1 MKIKK
6 FLSLSVAFLLLVSPL
21 MVMSR
26 PYVAAQT
33 SEATLTGNVL
43 DHGVDVNGNG
53 LYDYLEIDV
62 EVNVTV
68 AGNFMVSTGTL
79 MDQFG
84 NIIPVSNNSQG
95 FLNAGIQYLNVSLF
109 GPTIFSYQLNPEKIY
124 QISLYT
130 EDYYYKWQGIYDV
143 TLSRIYNY
151 TEFDSR
157 AFWTGHVSDRGIDTD
172 SDGLF
177 NYLEVGIEFNVTE
190 AGQYQLNVA
199 GLMEKNGSM
208 VDYLYDSHYETKT
221 FSPGI
226 YKFDMNFSGSQIASE
241 RINPTHVN
249 YLSIYDLTNTIVLS
263 QLDSTPLSK
272 RYDYTLFDAPSRD
285 IQVNFQVYPN
295 ATIAVDGAL
304 NYTHMYPE
312 NTYYPKMNA
321 SVGFSTNGNMTTET
335 SNGTFFFPED
345 TYKGYNTIEAHSLST
360 YKNGFENNTIT
371 ASAILP
377 PEETQFY
384 PYNATDVSLNASYAG
399 GFFDV
404 TINGQTVIPM
414 PAYGSMYS
422 PLFPLNMSDATVRA
436 EFDGTT
442 LKGNI
447 TFHAISGF
455 PLTDVTVYFSGNRSN
470 LNLMGNV
477 NVTYS
482 NYNDFQLN
490 QTTLD
495 QRLDDLKADFTGEGA
510 YSLYN
515 ESGGYL
521 ECSNLNITKTSWS
534 DPTLGADVMY
544 SASVVGNFTGALASM
559 LFPPGSPADQVQQ
572 FAYAS
577 LESAAS
583 SVKNASLVLSYYHE
597 SGIAQVDLHLTCDV
611 QGLCSSLLLLAP
623 PAIPS
628 YWSSEEKQIEALF
641 KVANATSYALTDAG
655 VNASYSS
662 AERKTTL
669 DAWLMSNDRQ
679 LKNDLIPVLPDLAPP
694 NMHDLI
700 ASYFNTTYCTVNS
713 SVTTFD
719 MVNGTATFA
728 SQVNLQGDFDAELN
742 RGKALLV
749 ASFNA
754 ALPSSLPPTWELR
767 VLNETDI
774 NINNFEAELQV
785 GQDWMYANFSGLIL
799 KPQPDDIDAI
809 TFRLKNWLNMT
820 NDINAPPQDFG
831 RFSITITGASSE
843 NQTVL
848 LSQQPNLPSPNQLSP
863 DGRSMVW
870 TNASLSSLQDV
881 TFLIAYQSRIN
892 YAGGSYDVPIF
903 TNSTVTAFVFDSN
916 AKQIAFNVTGS
927 PGTGFSNVTIPK
939 ALLNAS
945 ALSDWTITFD
955 GQTLTPQQ
963 FDITQN
969 AEYVFVYLNY
979 THSAHVITIRGTQLV
994 PEFQPDI
1001 MLVALAIPLIIVAI
1015 IAMKQR
1021 RKLETV
1027 KTRFL
1032 QTVARLRSAQKPR

>member
-1 MKIKK
+1 MKTTRL
-6 FLSLSVAFLLLVSPL
+6 LSLSVAFLLLVSPF
-21 MVMSR
+21 MTMSR
-26 PYVAAQT
+26 PYVTAQT
-33 SEATLTGNVL
+33 PGATLTGNIL
-43 DHGVDVNGNG
+43 DHGADANGNG
-53 LYDYLEIDV
+53 LYDYLEVDV

-68 AGNFMVSTGTL
+68 AGNFMLSTGTL

-124 QISLYT
+124 EISLYT
-130 EDYYYKWQGIYDV
+130 ENYTWQGIYNV

-157 AFWTGHVSDRGIDTD
+157 AFWTGKVSDRGVDTD
-172 SDGLF
+172 GDGLF

-190 AGQYQLNVA
+190 AGQYMLDAA
-199 GLMEKNGSM
+199 GLMEKNGFM
-208 VDYLYDSHYETKT
+208 MNYLYESHYETKT

-226 YKFDMNFSGSQIASE
+226 YTFDMNFSGSQIASE

-249 YLSIYDLTNTIVLS
+249 YLSIYDLTNIVVLS
-263 QLDSTPLSK
+263 QLDSAPLSK
-272 RYDYTLFDAPSRD
+272 RYDYTLFNAPSRD

-295 ATIAVDGAL
+295 ATIAVAGAL

-312 NTYYPKMNA
+312 NTYYPEMNA

-345 TYKGYNTIEAHSLST
+345 TYKGYNTIEAHSLFT

-384 PYNATDVSLNASYAG
+384 PYNATDVGLNASYAG

-404 TINGQTVIPM
+404 AINGQTVIPT
-414 PAYGSMYS
+414 PAYSAAYS
-422 PLFPLNMSDATVRA
+422 TLFPFNMSDATVRA

-442 LKGNI
+442 LQGNI
-447 TFHAISGF
+447 TFHVIPGF
-455 PLTDVTVYFSGNRSN
+455 PLTDVTVYFSGNRSS

-482 NYNDFQLN
+482 NYGDFQVN

-495 QRLDDLKADFTGEGA
+495 QKLADLSANFTGGGPS
-510 YSLYN
+510 SLYN
-515 ESGGYL
+515 ESGGCL
-521 ECSNLNITKTSWS
+521 ECTNLNVTKTPWS
-534 DPTLGADVMY
+534 GSTLGADVMY
-544 SASVVGNFTGALASM
+544 SATVVGNFTGALARM
-559 LFPPGSPADQVQQ
+559 MFPAGSPDDQVQQ

-577 LESAAS
+577 LESAGS

-597 SGIAQVDLHLTCDV
+597 TGLAQIDLHLTCDV

-641 KVANATSYALTDAG
+641 KVANATSYALTGAG
-655 VNASYSS
+655 VKASYSS

-669 DAWLMSNDRQ
+669 DAWLMGNDRQ
-679 LKNDLIPVLPDLAPP
+679 LKNDLIPVLPDLVPP

-700 ASYFNTTYCTVNS
+700 ASYFNTTYGTVNS

-728 SQVNLQGDFDAELN
+728 SQVNLQGDFEAELN
-742 RGKALLV
+742 RGKALLI

-754 ALPSSLPPTWELR
+754 TLPSSSLPTWELN

-774 NINNFEAELQV
+774 NINNFEAELQI
-785 GQDWMYANFSGLIL
+785 GRDWMYANFSGLIL
-799 KPQPDDIDAI
+799 KPQPDDISAI

-820 NDINAPPQDFG
+820 SSLNAPPQDFD

-848 LSQQPNLPSPNQLSP
+848 LSQQPNLPSPDELSP

-870 TNASLSSLQDV
+870 NNASLSSLQDV

-903 TNSTVTAFVFDSN
+903 TNSTVTAFVFDPN
-916 AKQIAFNVTGS
+916 AKQIVFNVTGP

-945 ALSDWTITFD
+945 ALSDWTVTFD
-955 GQTLTPQQ
+955 GQNLTPHQ

-979 THSAHVITIRGTQLV
+979 THSAHVIAIRGTQLV

-1001 MLVALAIPLIIVAI
+1001 LPVALAILLIIVAI
-1015 IAMKQR
+1015 VAVRQR
-1021 RKLETV
+1021 RKLEPV

-1032 QTVARLRSAQKPR
+1032 QTVARLRSAQKTN

>member
-6 FLSLSVAFLLLVSPL
+6 LLSLFAAFLLLVSPFI
-21 MVMSR
+21 VMCR
-26 PYVAAQT
+26 PYAAAQAH
-33 SEATLTGNVL
+33 EAALTGNIS
-43 DHGVDVNGNG
+43 DNGVDTN
-53 LYDYLEIDV
+53 
-62 EVNVTV
+62 
-68 AGNFMVSTGTL
+68 ST
-79 MDQFG
+79 
-84 NIIPVSNNSQG
+84 
-95 FLNAGIQYLNVSLF
+95 
-109 GPTIFSYQLNPEKIY
+109 
-124 QISLYT
+124 
-130 EDYYYKWQGIYDV
+130 
-143 TLSRIYNY
+143 
-151 TEFDSR
+151 R
-157 AFWTGHVSDRGIDTD
+157 AFWTGQVSDRGIDTD
-172 SDGLF
+172 GDGLF

-190 AGQYQLNVA
+190 AGQYQLDVE
-199 GLMEKNGSM
+199 GLMEKNGFM
-208 VDYLYDSHYETKT
+208 TNYLYDSHYETKT

-226 YKFDMNFSGSQIASE
+226 YMFDINFSGSQIFSE

-249 YLSIYDLTNTIVLS
+249 YLSMYDTTDSVEVS
-263 QLDSTPLSK
+263 QLDSVPLSR
-272 RYDYTLFDAPSRD
+272 RYDYTLFNAPSRD
-285 IQVNFQVYPN
+285 IQVNLKVYPN

-312 NTYYPKMNA
+312 NTYYPEMNA
-321 SVGFSTNGNMTTET
+321 SVGFSTTGNMTTET
-335 SNGTFFFPED
+335 SNGTLVFPED
-345 TYKGYNTIEAHSLST
+345 TFTGYNMIEAHSRSV
-360 YKNGFENNTIT
+360 YMNGFENDTIS

-377 PEETQFY
+377 PDETQFY

-404 TINGQTVIPM
+404 AINGQTVIPT
-414 PAYGSMYS
+414 PAYIDAYS
-422 PLFPLNMSDATVRA
+422 TLFPFNMSDATVRA

-442 LKGNI
+442 LEGNI
-447 TFHAISGF
+447 TFHAIPGF
-455 PLTDVTVYFSGNRSN
+455 PLTDVTVYFSGNRSS

-482 NYNDFQLN
+482 NYGDFQVN

-495 QRLDDLKADFTGEGA
+495 QKLADLSANFTGEGL

-515 ESGGYL
+515 ESDGYL
-521 ECSNLNITKTSWS
+521 ECTNLNVTKTPWS
-534 DPTLGADVMY
+534 DPTLGADVTY

-559 LFPPGSPADQVQQ
+559 MFPEGSPSDQAQQ

-597 SGIAQVDLHLTCDV
+597 TGLAQIDLHLTCDV

-655 VNASYSS
+655 VKASYSS

-669 DAWLMSNDRQ
+669 DAWLMSNDTQ
-679 LKNDLIPVLPDLAPP
+679 IKNDLIPVLPDLVPP
-694 NMHDLI
+694 SMHDLI
-700 ASYFNTTYCTVNS
+700 ASYFNTTYGTVNS

-728 SQVNLQGDFDAELN
+728 SQENLQGDFEAELN
-742 RGKALLV
+742 LGKALLI

-754 ALPSSLPPTWELR
+754 TLPSSSLPTWELN

-799 KPQPDDIDAI
+799 KPQPDDISAI

-820 NDINAPPQDFG
+820 NSLNASPQEFD

-848 LSQQPNLPSPNQLSP
+848 LSQQPNLPSPDQLSP

-870 TNASLSSLQDV
+870 NNASLSSLQDV

-916 AKQIAFNVTGS
+916 AKQIAFNVTGP

-945 ALSDWTITFD
+945 ALSEWTVTFD
-955 GQTLTPQQ
+955 GQNLTPQQ

-1001 MLVALAIPLIIVAI
+1001 LPVALAILLIIVAI
-1015 IAMKQR
+1015 VAVRQR
-1021 RKLETV
+1021 RKLEPV

-1032 QTVARLRSAQKPR
+1032 RTVARLSSAQKPS